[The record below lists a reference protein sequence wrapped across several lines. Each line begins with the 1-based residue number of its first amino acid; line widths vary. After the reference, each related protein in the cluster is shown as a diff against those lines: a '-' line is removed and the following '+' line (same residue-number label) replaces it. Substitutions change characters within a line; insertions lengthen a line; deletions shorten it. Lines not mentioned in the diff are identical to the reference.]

1 MNDNQA
7 ERLIESL
14 RETNSTLREKLEQI
28 DRSLDQIKDQLR
40 EINN

>member
-7 ERLIESL
+7 DRLIEAL